1 MPFVTLALC
10 ISLLSGNSM
19 ADLVNLDF
27 IKQIESTGDPDAFN
41 EKSQA
46 RGLYQIT
53 PIVLKEWNNF
63 FPKKQYKEED
73 LFKPEIN
80 KEIASW
86 YVNDRIPQMLTHFK
100 KPVDLKNVLIS
111 YNAGIDYVVSNRTL
125 PKETQDYL
133 KKYDDLSNDGYSM
146 VKSAMKQMRT
156 TNAR

>member
-1 MPFVTLALC
+1 MP
-10 ISLLSGNSM
+10 N
-19 ADLVNLDF
+19 LVNLDF
-27 IKQIESTGDPDAFN
+27 IKQIESEGNSNAFN

-63 FPKKQYKEED
+63 FPKKQYKEKD

-86 YVNDRIPQMLTHFK
+86 YVNDRIPQMLAHFK
-100 KPVDLKNVLIS
+100 KPVNLKNVLIS
-111 YNAGIDYVVSNRTL
+111 YNAGIDYVVNNRTL

-156 TNAR
+156 TK